1 MPVRHEIGGE
11 RMKYHHALLAG
22 LLGAL
27 VMALPAMG
35 GEKKVVGWIEKVR
48 IFPGNFI
55 VYAKLDSGAEYCSL
69 DAANLTEFDRAGKR
83 WVRFDLS
90 ERDGQKITM
99 ERPLLRTATI
109 KRHYLASQKRPVIK
123 LGLCLGGVYKET
135 EVNLVD
141 RAGFQYRMLIG
152 RKFMEGAV
160 IIDPSAQ
167 YLAAPDCKETPTI
180 E

>member
-1 MPVRHEIGGE
+1 
-11 RMKYHHALLAG
+11 MKYAYALLAG

-27 VMALPAMG
+27 VMALPAAA

-48 IFPGNFI
+48 LSPGNF
-55 VYAKLDSGAEYCSL
+55 VVHAKLDSGAEYCSL
-69 DAANLTEFDRAGKR
+69 DAANLTEFDRNGQR

-90 ERDGQKITM
+90 ERDGKKITI
-99 ERPLLRTATI
+99 ERPLLRMATI
-109 KRHYLASQKRPVIK
+109 KRHFAQSQKRPVIK
-123 LGLCLGGVYKET
+123 LGVCLGNIYKET

-141 RAGFQYRMLIG
+141 RAGFNYRMLIG

-160 IIDPSAQ
+160 IIDPSAK
-167 YLAAPDCKETPTI
+167 YTVEPECKEASPL

>member
-1 MPVRHEIGGE
+1 
-11 RMKYHHALLAG
+11 MKTVYILLAG

-27 VMALPAMG
+27 VMALPAAG

-48 IFPGNFI
+48 LSPGNF
-55 VYAKLDSGAEYCSL
+55 VVHAKLDTGAEYCSL
-69 DAANLTEFDRAGKR
+69 DAANLTEFERNGQR
-83 WVRFDLS
+83 WVRFDLV
-90 ERDGQKITM
+90 ERYNQKITL
-99 ERPLLRTATI
+99 ERPVVRTATI
-109 KRHYLASQKRPVIK
+109 KRHFSQSQKRPVIK
-123 LGLCLGGVYKET
+123 LGVCLGNIYKET

-141 RAGFQYRMLIG
+141 RTKFRYRMLIG

-167 YLAAPDCKETPTI
+167 YTIEPECKEVPPL

>member
-1 MPVRHEIGGE
+1 
-11 RMKYHHALLAG
+11 MKYPYVLLAG
-22 LLGAL
+22 LIGAL
-27 VMALPAMG
+27 VLALPAAA

-48 IFPGNFI
+48 ISPGNF
-55 VYAKLDSGAEYCSL
+55 VVHAKLDSGAEYSSL
-69 DAANLTEFDRAGKR
+69 DAANLTQFERNGKP

-99 ERPLLRTATI
+99 ERPLLRMATI
-109 KRHYLASQKRPVIK
+109 KRHYLKSQKRPVIK
-123 LGLCLGGVYKET
+123 LGLCLGNIYKET

-141 RAGFQYRMLIG
+141 RSGFQYRMLIG

-160 IIDPSAQ
+160 VIDPSAK
-167 YLAAPDCKETPTI
+167 YTVEPECKEAPRI